1 MIILLG
7 ESGVGKSV
15 IRQVLC
21 KNYGYDKVIS
31 CTTRLPRLNE
41 INGKDYYFIT
51 KEEFSTKIQNQEFV
65 EYSIYK
71 EDFYGILKSEFNKKG
86 IIIMEPLGFYK
97 IKQLLKTDK
106 KSNEITSFLLI
117 ATEQERGKRMLKR
130 GDGLLTI
137 SNKITEDKKH
147 FNIAKLIEETNF
159 ALNTEKYSVDELACF
174 IHLLYNNQKTIR
186 KDK

>member
-15 IRQVLC
+15 IRQALC
-21 KNYGYDKVIS
+21 ENYGYDKVIS

-41 INGKDYYFIT
+41 TNGKDYYFIT
-51 KEEFSTKIQNQEFV
+51 KEDFTTKIHNQEFIEHSV
-65 EYSIYK
+65 YK
-71 EDFYGILKSEFNKKG
+71 DEFYGVLKSEFNKKG
-86 IIIMEPLGFYK
+86 IIIMEPIGFYK
-97 IKQLLKTDK
+97 IKQLLKSDK
-106 KSNEITSFLLI
+106 RTEEITSFLLI

-159 ALNTEKYSVDELACF
+159 TLNTEKYSIDELAYF
-174 IHLLYNNQKTIR
+174 IHLLYNNQKTER
-186 KDK
+186 KGK